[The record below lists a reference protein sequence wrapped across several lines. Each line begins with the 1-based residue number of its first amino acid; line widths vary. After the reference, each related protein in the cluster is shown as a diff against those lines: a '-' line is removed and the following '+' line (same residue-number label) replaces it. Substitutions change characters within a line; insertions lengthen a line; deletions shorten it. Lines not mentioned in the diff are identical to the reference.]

1 MTDSKVY
8 VGIDISKDSFDTYSP
23 VQGHQKFENNK
34 NGFNAFYQQLQDDYA
49 VVMEATGSYYQQLAH
64 FLYHKGVKVSIIN
77 PLVIKRFIQMKLKK
91 TKTDKSDALMI
102 SKFGTEQQPKC
113 WTPEP
118 EYIENCKV
126 IQATLNLYFKQCT
139 ALKNKLHSVQFR
151 DVKNKALLA
160 SLRRQLKQLQKEI
173 ALLENE
179 LEQLVKTDQPQLLTN
194 LSSIP
199 GIGKKTAIL
208 LIVSS
213 RGFKSFENPKQLSSY
228 FGLAPAERSSGS
240 SVRGRTR
247 ITKTGQVMVRNHLF
261 LCSFTACM
269 YNKECKTLYER
280 IVAKGKSKKLAL
292 IAVCNKLLKQAFA
305 IAHSGIPYDENF
317 SSRLVV
323 N

>member
-1 MTDSKVY
+1 MKDSKFF
-8 VGIDISKDSFDTYSP
+8 VGIDISKDSFDIYSP
-23 VQGHQKFENNK
+23 VHGHQKFENNK
-34 NGFNAFYQQLQDDYA
+34 DGYNAFYHQFKANYP

-64 FLYHKGVKVSIIN
+64 YLYHKGVKVSVIN
-77 PLVIKRFIQMKLKK
+77 PLVIKRFIQMKLRR

-102 SKFGTEQQPKC
+102 SKFGTEQQPEY

-126 IQATLNLYFKQCT
+126 IQATVNLYFKQCT
-139 ALKNKLHSVQFR
+139 ALKNKIHSLQSR
-151 DVKNKALLA
+151 DVKNNILLA

-173 ALLENE
+173 ILLEGE
-179 LEQLVKTDQPQLLTN
+179 LELLVKTDQPQLLTN

-208 LIVSS
+208 LIVCS
-213 RGFKSFENPKQLSSY
+213 RGFKSFENSKQLTAY

-247 ITKTGQVMVRNHLF
+247 ITKTGQVLVRNHLF

-269 YNKECKTLYER
+269 YNKECKALYER

-292 IAVCNKLLKQAFA
+292 VAVCNKLLKQAFA

-317 SSRLVV
+317 SSSLSMK
-323 N
+323 